1 MHCPQCGTSAV
12 EEASVCIACGAALPR
27 EPVRPVSAPDPPF
40 ASGRSARTIVGVASE
55 TMVGGTPRELNRFA
69 APPSA
74 AAVAAASMGGPGPPQ
89 TPRETSHHEDAS
101 ARAPQLA
108 PPAAN
113 RTIVG
118 MMVPA
123 SVSALP
129 AAPSPAG
136 FGSAQRTML
145 GVVAPIADPAPARA
159 PLAGSGPPAART
171 MLGVAV
177 PGIAPLHPGD
187 PGFEPPLATGFRPE
201 GPSPGE
207 STRAS
212 SELGATVAPIGPSW
226 APMLDAS
233 FSTKAR
239 FSRPRSPDR
248 NREARPKLAS
258 PSVSPR
264 RALLIVGAGGAMA
277 LGAVLIAV
285 LWPSA
290 PPLTVRARA
299 DAEGHEGVEIGCSTC
314 PDGTTITVGPTAVLM
329 QKHLAQVPLAT
340 PLTVGE
346 NPIKVAIDRPGNGRD
361 ETVGVVVPLGYRIR
375 PDLATLQGERPAIQI
390 VVEAPQG
397 TRVTL
402 GGRPVAL
409 AAGRAVETVDV
420 TDAVTGLADE
430 VTLLNRQVPYSV
442 TPKEGAP
449 EQGIVNVSVSVVP
462 LHLDAPGPTAVIDGK
477 TFVLAGR
484 SLKGAEVQAAGR
496 PIQVKADGTFAQV
509 MNVSSVG
516 ATQIEVRA
524 RMANMAP
531 RLTRIDVRRVESLET
546 AAREFTA
553 KSPLGYADIASNPAA
568 AAGKLVLLG
577 GEVVDARRQNH
588 QTVMLLDVAAAFG
601 CRPRGSGS
609 EACHVR
615 LVLGS
620 ESDAKPGDT
629 LRAYGRVVRAYGVA
643 GRRDIPEVG
652 VDFTLKG
659 LR

>member
-1 MHCPQCGTSAV
+1 MHCPQCGSSAV
-12 EEASVCIACGAALPR
+12 EEASVCAACGVPLPR
-27 EPVRPVSAPDPPF
+27 DVERPVSASDAPVAP
-40 ASGRSARTIVGVASE
+40 GRPARTIVGVASE
-55 TMVGGTPRELNRFA
+55 TMVGGTPWALNRFA

-74 AAVAAASMGGPGPPQ
+74 PAQPSG
-89 TPRETSHHEDAS
+89 AS
-101 ARAPQLA
+101 AP
-108 PPAAN
+108 N
-113 RTIVG
+113 RTLVG

-123 SVSALP
+123 SVAAPSHP
-129 AAPSPAG
+129 AAPSPPG

-145 GVVAPIADPAPARA
+145 GVVAPSDESAPPRA
-159 PLAGSGPPAART
+159 PLAGSAPSAART

-177 PGIAPLHPGD
+177 PGIAPLHAGD
-187 PGFEPPLATGFRPE
+187 PSFEPAPATGLPPK
-201 GPSPGE
+201 GAVPGQ
-207 STRAS
+207 SARAS
-212 SELGATVAPIGPSW
+212 SELGATVAPTGLSW
-226 APMLDAS
+226 APMLEAS
-233 FSTKAR
+233 FSPEVR
-239 FSRPRSPDR
+239 RNRPRGPDR
-248 NREARPKLAS
+248 SREARPKPAS
-258 PSVSPR
+258 PSPR
-264 RALLIVGAGGAMA
+264 RALFIVGAGGVMA
-277 LGAVLIAV
+277 LGAVLFAV

-290 PPLTVRARA
+290 PPLVVRARA
-299 DAEGHEGVEIGCSTC
+299 DAEGREGVEIGCSTC
-314 PDGTTITVGPTAVLM
+314 RDGTTITVGTAAVVM
-329 QKHLAQVPLAT
+329 QNHRVQLPLAT
-340 PLTVGE
+340 PLSVGE

-375 PDLATLQGERPAIQI
+375 PDLTTLQGERPAIQI

-397 TRVTL
+397 TVVTL
-402 GGRPVAL
+402 AGRPVAL
-409 AAGRAVETVDV
+409 TAGRAVETVDV

-430 VTLLNRQVPYSV
+430 VTPLNRQVPYSV
-442 TPKEGAP
+442 RPKDGAS

-462 LHLDAPGPTAVIDGK
+462 LHLDAPGPTVVIDGK

-516 ATQIEVRA
+516 ATQMEVRA

-531 RLTRIDVRRVESLET
+531 RLTRIDVRRVESLEA
-546 AAREFTA
+546 AARELTA
-553 KSPLGYADIASNPAA
+553 KSPLGYADIAANPEA

-601 CRPRGSGS
+601 CTSRASGPQ
-609 EACHVR
+609 ACHVR

-620 ESDAKPGDT
+620 DNDAKPGDT

-643 GRRDIPEVG
+643 GRRDLPEVG